1 MRRSLSEL
9 FGRSPF
15 EPLQEHGERVM
26 DTVQYLRPL
35 FEAMDE
41 GDEEKFNE
49 LCEKINHAEHEADIV
64 KNKFRSET
72 PKWLFLPVNRRDLL
86 ELLSTQDSVADKV
99 QDVAVLLGMRRL
111 KIHKEMKESLFEY
124 VDRVLDTC
132 AKSSEIISRLDE
144 ILESSFGGPEAE
156 RVLAMIVELGEIEH
170 ESDEAGKRVAKKV
183 FELEKKL
190 DPVTVIMWSRVLTR
204 VGDVANHAE
213 NIGNH
218 LRLLFT

>member
-26 DTVQYLRPL
+26 DTVRYLSPL
-35 FEAMDE
+35 FESMDE

-49 LCEKINHAEHEADIV
+49 ICKSINQAEHEADIV
-64 KNKFRSET
+64 KNRFRSET

-99 QDVAVLLGMRRL
+99 QDVAVLLGLRKL
-111 KIHKEMKESLFEY
+111 KIHEDMKEGLFEFI
-124 VDRVLDTC
+124 DRVLETC
-132 AKSSEIISRLDE
+132 DKSSEIINRLDE
-144 ILESSFGGPEAE
+144 ILESSFSGTEAE

-170 ESDEAGKRVAKKV
+170 ESDEAGKKVAKKV
-183 FELEKKL
+183 FELEEKL
-190 DPVTVIMWSRVLTR
+190 DSVSVIMWSRVLTR

-218 LRLLFT
+218 IRLLFT

>member
-1 MRRSLSEL
+1 MRRRLSEL

-26 DTVQYLRPL
+26 ETVQYLRPL

-49 LCEKINHAEHEADIV
+49 LCKSINQAEHRADIV
-64 KNKFRSET
+64 KNRFRSET

-86 ELLSTQDSVADKV
+86 ELISTQDSVADKV
-99 QDVAVLLGMRRL
+99 QDVAVLLGLRQL
-111 KIHKEMKESLFEY
+111 KIHQDMKEGLFEF

-132 AKSSEIISRLDE
+132 SKSSEIINRLDE

-183 FELEKKL
+183 FDLEDKL
-190 DPVTVIMWSRVLTR
+190 DPVSVIMWSRVLTR